1 MSYFVEMIKSII
13 SILNLHLH
21 KRSSSQGNYEKG
33 STQMPPSM
41 NIPLLLHI
49 LIELPA
55 SLNFFFRPSATLAVK
70 QPHAHAVIRQ
80 YALLL
85 MTSNL
90 ITLIFLFRP
99 LDDVSRKIA
108 GALGLYHIGPLV
120 RAGCRIWDG
129 EGRGDGGLGGP
140 WVHMGLHAICAGA
153 LLLNAFDLA

>member
-1 MSYFVEMIKSII
+1 
-13 SILNLHLH
+13 
-21 KRSSSQGNYEKG
+21 
-33 STQMPPSM
+33 MPPQI

-55 SLNFFFRPSATLAVK
+55 SLNFIFRPSATLAVK

-90 ITLIFLFRP
+90 IALIFLFKP
-99 LDDVSRKIA
+99 PDAVSSQIT
-108 GALGLYHIGPLV
+108 GALALYHFGPLV

-129 EGRGDGGLGGP
+129 EGKGDGGLGGP
-140 WVHMGLHAICAGA
+140 WLHMGLHAVCAGA
-153 LLLNAFDLA
+153 LISGAVSFLWQ